1 MPAGFPKKVL
11 LKVVKGGTEY
21 VHAGI
26 FCQDCPS
33 FVLAFNL
40 RVELG
45 DYGSRL
51 GMWWEA
57 GRGEEAKKGGCIQK
71 MGDVKPSE
79 RHVNVSYFFLYPVK
93 ASEYIKRPVTWNAL
107 RVFTY
112 IISKITGTIC
122 GPVWKVLARESY
134 KLKCSKF
141 TKNRLNKRYFSVFPT
156 NRACFMSDRSKAKI
170 SEQQN
175 SSKQDNSVLDGF

>member
-51 GMWWEA
+51 GMWWES
-57 GRGEEAKKGGCIQK
+57 GRGEEAKKGECIQK